1 MKKNRVSVDSFGEL
15 FVRNEQGEQVK
26 LASLWKEKTG
36 VLVFVRHFG

>member
-1 MKKNRVSVDSFGEL
+1 MKKNTVSVDILGEL
-15 FVRNEQGEQVK
+15 SVHNEQGEQVK

>member
-1 MKKNRVSVDSFGEL
+1 MKKDTVSVNSFGQLSVLDEH
-15 FVRNEQGEQVK
+15 GEQVK